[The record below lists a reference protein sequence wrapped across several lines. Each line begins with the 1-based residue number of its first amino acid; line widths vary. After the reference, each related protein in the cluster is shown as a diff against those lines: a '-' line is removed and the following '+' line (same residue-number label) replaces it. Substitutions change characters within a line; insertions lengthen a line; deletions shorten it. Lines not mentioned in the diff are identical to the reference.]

1 MGNVRGVIMES
12 GISVF
17 IGAVTD
23 EKVKTAT
30 IVERLRGVA
39 GVKEIYELTGNM
51 DVMVFAQSDS
61 LPQINVIVEAV
72 RACSG
77 VMETTTYLVLE
88 TTKNV

>member
-1 MGNVRGVIMES
+1 MEK

-30 IVERLRGVA
+30 IVERLKGVL
-39 GVKEIYELTGNM
+39 GVVTIYELTGNL
-51 DVMVFAQSDS
+51 DVMILAQSDS
-61 LPQINVIVEAV
+61 LPEINKIVEAV

-77 VMETTTYLVLE
+77 VKETTTYLVLE
-88 TTKNV
+88 TTQNDRQ